1 MSAVLYDPIAQ
12 NNAQGQV
19 RSNTWPPV
27 WHKVLEVM
35 YSGILAN
42 NARPH
47 PEYRRGDPLDA
58 PLFFT
63 RTFVIPTTND
73 WVTIC
78 RALYNIVLQDD
89 IRGPYT
95 QRLIPRLIQWLRTTV
110 PETRGQQHCN
120 DNLRRTLEHHMDT
133 VALPNISSRE
143 ITDARSRSH
152 YSNWTWGRLDT
163 QAPQHSFEL
172 WGDMKATRAF
182 LLMDPEILKIP
193 QFTIP
198 DAALAPKN
206 NKERPSWQMIQ
217 RMRAPPSVRSTIRRL
232 CLNRMPDRRE
242 PGCQCGESNETI
254 AHTLSCPD
262 FARIRNLFFPIWMSI
277 AHKIVSAVSNEADNG
292 RPPAYFRSRLPRH
305 APRLDNWLA
314 LPFICWQAFLGIS
327 SESARAFLDCFQ
339 LAAALIVHLHWVA
352 RNDSAYSFTNWNT
365 RRMAMQFNELYLRYA
380 HAYIPPQ
387 SPISQ
392 FLLSATYIIHDA
404 ALPSG
409 AEDNSQRSR
418 NPP

>member
-1 MSAVLYDPIAQ
+1 MACTFIDLTDNQNPPTLASPIPEWPEIMRETWRISTLCHTHRPFLTSLLDIAERDMSAVLYDPIAQ

-95 QRLIPRLIQWLRTTV
+95 QRLIPRLIRWLQTTV

-120 DNLRRTLEHHMDT
+120 DNLRCTLEHHMDT

-143 ITDARSRSH
+143 ITEARGRSH
-152 YSNWTWGRLDT
+152 YSNWT
-163 QAPQHSFEL
+163 
-172 WGDMKATRAF
+172 
-182 LLMDPEILKIP
+182 
-193 QFTIP
+193 
-198 DAALAPKN
+198 
-206 NKERPSWQMIQ
+206 
-217 RMRAPPSVRSTIRRL
+217 
-232 CLNRMPDRRE
+232 
-242 PGCQCGESNETI
+242 
-254 AHTLSCPD
+254 
-262 FARIRNLFFPIWMSI
+262 
-277 AHKIVSAVSNEADNG
+277 
-292 RPPAYFRSRLPRH
+292 
-305 APRLDNWLA
+305 
-314 LPFICWQAFLGIS
+314 
-327 SESARAFLDCFQ
+327 
-339 LAAALIVHLHWVA
+339 
-352 RNDSAYSFTNWNT
+352 
-365 RRMAMQFNELYLRYA
+365 
-380 HAYIPPQ
+380 
-387 SPISQ
+387 
-392 FLLSATYIIHDA
+392 
-404 ALPSG
+404 
-409 AEDNSQRSR
+409 
-418 NPP
+418 